1 MRRSAKYSAIPSW
14 ETEWSPITRWQVE
27 GRGGAHEAIRLGQGE
42 PIVLLPGL
50 AGGWKM
56 VMPLARR
63 LARRHEVH
71 LIGLS
76 GDGALLPRCAGVGV
90 VDEAKSLLSAID
102 RLGLERPAL
111 MGVSYGG
118 AVALEMA
125 IEAPGRFH
133 RLALFGAEAQFG
145 RKWAATIARRALE
158 RFPMPSDSPFINQFF
173 NLLHGG
179 KPESGPLADFV
190 VRRCW
195 ETDQAVMAD
204 RLRALELFD
213 ASDRLWRV
221 ETPTLVLAGS
231 RDVIVTSE
239 RQKALARA
247 IAPSRFVTIEGAGH
261 LGFLTHRKEVSAR
274 IARHLGVARRTV
286 S

>member
-1 MRRSAKYSAIPSW
+1 MRRSAKYSVIPNW

-27 GRGGAHEAIRLGQGE
+27 GQGGAHEVIRLGQGA

-56 VMPLARR
+56 MMPLARR
-63 LARRHEVH
+63 LAKRHDVH

-90 VDEAKSLLSAID
+90 VDEAKSLLSALD

-179 KPESGPLADFV
+179 KPEPGPLADFV

-195 ETDQAVMAD
+195 ETDQGVMAD
-204 RLRALELFD
+204 RLRSLELFD

-221 ETPTLVLAGS
+221 ETPTLILAGT
-231 RDVIVTSE
+231 RDVIVTSD

-247 IAPSRFVTIEGAGH
+247 IAPSRFVTIDGAGH